1 MFCVYFL
8 DTIMPV
14 FEYKGIDDRGVN
26 VEGVITADT
35 PREARNKLRKME
47 IHTSEIKTAKR
58 KQKAMSLLKMFKR
71 GKDTEITNI
80 TRQLS
85 TLLKSGIP
93 LTDSIQ
99 VLIDQIE
106 NPSVEKAFRD
116 IREALSHGSS
126 FGAALENHPYYFS
139 PLYISMIKA
148 GEASGTLPL
157 VLERLSDYTYKR
169 HQVENKIRA
178 TLAYPVVLLFMSMII
193 MVVVFVFIL
202 PKITKMLEKQ
212 GQELPFITLALKS
225 ISDFLVSY
233 GIFAAAGAIGLLY
246 LFSFLLNT
254 EKGKAIKD
262 KMMLN
267 LPLIGDLF
275 KKSVVSRFAIT
286 FATLLKTG
294 IPAIEGLKIVE
305 TVVDNVVVSNTL
317 IEVRNRI
324 VEGADIS
331 TPLKAS
337 GIFPPVVGY
346 MISVGE
352 RSGNLEELLD
362 RIAEA
367 YDMEIEIASQKLVSA
382 LEPIMILAMAG
393 VVAIIILGVL
403 LPILNLSASI
413 Q

>member
-1 MFCVYFL
+1 
-8 DTIMPV
+8 MPV
-14 FEYKGIDDRGVN
+14 FEYKGLDAKGVSI
-26 VEGVITADT
+26 EGVITADT

-58 KQKAMSLLKMFKR
+58 KQKALSLLKMFKR

-106 NPSVEKAFRD
+106 NQSVEKAFRD

-178 TLAYPVVLLFMSMII
+178 TLAYPIVLLFMSLII

-202 PKITKMLEKQ
+202 PRITDMLEKQ
-212 GQELPFITLALKS
+212 GQELPLITKILKG
-225 ISDFLVSY
+225 ISDFMVAY
-233 GIFAAAGAIGLLY
+233 GIFAGVGVIGLLY
-246 LFSFLLNT
+246 LISFLLQT
-254 EKGKAIKD
+254 ESGKAFKD
-262 KMMLN
+262 KFMLN
-267 LPLIGDLF
+267 MWLIGDLF

-317 IEVRNRI
+317 AEVRNRI

-382 LEPIMILAMAG
+382 LEPIMILAMAC

-403 LPILNLSASI
+403 LPILNMSSMI